1 MESSQF
7 TNLQLSDGAI
17 EQLDFQG
24 ATSDTYSV
32 KLYGKLH
39 FLKRLKAECV
49 NDVRYQE
56 AFQKEFETGYRLEHQ
71 GLPRYIS
78 KTDDGIMMEYVDG
91 ETLTE
96 RITCNPSYFNQKNTR
111 KFILQLLDVVQYLHA
126 HQVLHLDLKPDN
138 ILLTR
143 IDNDVKLIDL
153 GCCYTD
159 TFTDTQGHTK
169 GYAAP
174 EQLREEATDERTDIY
189 AIGKIIE
196 SLPEHYIYN
205 KVIARC
211 IAESPRERYQSIDEI
226 KHDISRGRGYLRYV
240 TVFFFVAV
248 LSFLFIILLPH
259 LQEENE
265 MSKNENTPVQRDSSV
280 LPEGSSLHSDEIIN
294 RMTSVYA
301 DKQSLSAIEKQP
313 QPVIEKDEK
322 TQLKDDTDRMID
334 EAYRATIVTFCDSVF
349 PPQTPSSGKAW
360 ADATTSFHNHT
371 LQIANRLSEKY
382 PNIPESAIRQDCE
395 TRFQSLVSSV
405 FNQMRNNARQ

>member
-7 TNLQLSDGAI
+7 TNQQLSDGTI
-17 EQLDFQG
+17 EQLGYQG

-39 FLKRLKAECV
+39 FLKRLKAEHV
-49 NDVRYQE
+49 NDIRYQE
-56 AFQKEFETGYRLEHQ
+56 AFLKEFETGYRLEHQ

-78 KTDDGIMMEYVDG
+78 KTGDGILMEYVDG

-96 RITCNPSYFNQKNTR
+96 RIARNPSYFNQKNTK

-126 HQVLHLDLKPDN
+126 HQILHLDLKPDN

-143 IDNDVKLIDL
+143 IGNDVKLIDL

-174 EQLREEATDERTDIY
+174 EQLRGEAIDERTDIY

-196 SLPEHYIYN
+196 SLPGHYIYN
-205 KVIARC
+205 KVIAQC
-211 IAESPRERYQSIDEI
+211 IAECPKDRYQSIDKI
-226 KHDISRGRGYLRYV
+226 IRDINRRRGYLHYV
-240 TVFFFVAV
+240 AASVSVGV
-248 LSFLFIILLPH
+248 LFSLFIILLPH
-259 LQEENE
+259 LQDENE

-280 LPEGSSLHSDEIIN
+280 LPEGSSLHSEEIN
-294 RMTSVYA
+294 QMTSVSA
-301 DKQSLSAIEKQP
+301 DKQSQSAIEKQP
-313 QPVIEKDEK
+313 LPVIEKDEK

-360 ADATTSFHNHT
+360 ADATTSFHNKT
-371 LQIANRLSEKY
+371 LQIANRLNSKY
-382 PNIPESAIRQDCE
+382 PNIPESTIRQDCE
-395 TRFQSLVSSV
+395 SRFQSLVASV
-405 FNQMRNNARQ
+405 FNQMRANARQ

>member
-24 ATSDTYSV
+24 ATSDTYRV

-39 FLKRLKAECV
+39 FLKRLKAEHV

-96 RITCNPSYFNQKNTR
+96 RITRNPSYFNQKNTR
-111 KFILQLLDVVQYLHA
+111 KFILQLLDVVKYLHA

-174 EQLREEATDERTDIY
+174 EQLRGEVTDERTDVY

-196 SLPEHYIYN
+196 SLPGHYIYN

-211 IAESPRERYQSIDEI
+211 IAESPRERYQSVAEI
-226 KHDISRGRGYLRYV
+226 IHDISRGRGYLRYV
-240 TVFFFVAV
+240 TAFVSVAV
-248 LSFLFIILLPH
+248 LLSLLIILLPH
-259 LQEENE
+259 LQDENE
-265 MSKNENTPVQRDSSV
+265 MPNNAGTYVQQDSSSHSEV
-280 LPEGSSLHSDEIIN
+280 SSSHKEDINQQMPPVSADQQSRPATEKGFLP
-294 RMTSVYA
+294 T
-301 DKQSLSAIEKQP
+301 IEKG
-313 QPVIEKDEK
+313 EK
-322 TQLKDDTDRMID
+322 TQLKDDTDRMMD
-334 EAYRATIVTFCDSVF
+334 EAYRVTIAAFCDSVF

-360 ADATTSFHNHT
+360 TDATTSFHNQT

-395 TRFQSLVSSV
+395 TRFQSLVASV
-405 FNQMRNNARQ
+405 FSQMRANARQ

>member
-39 FLKRLKAECV
+39 FLKRLKAEHV

-56 AFQKEFETGYRLEHQ
+56 ALQKEFETGYRLEHQ
-71 GLPRYIS
+71 GLPRYIA

-96 RITCNPSYFNQKNTR
+96 RITCNPSYFNQKNTK

-174 EQLREEATDERTDIY
+174 EQLRGEVTDERTDIY

-211 IAESPRERYQSIDEI
+211 IAESPQDRYQSIDEI
-226 KHDISRGRGYLRYV
+226 IHDISRGRGYLRYV
-240 TVFFFVAV
+240 TAFVSVAV
-248 LSFLFIILLPH
+248 LLSLFIILLPH
-259 LQEENE
+259 LQDENE
-265 MSKNENTPVQRDSSV
+265 MSKNGNAPVQRDSSV
-280 LPEGSSLHSDEIIN
+280 HPEGSSLHSEEIN
-294 RMTSVYA
+294 QMTSVSA
-301 DKQSLSAIEKQP
+301 DKQSQSAIEKQP
-313 QPVIEKDEK
+313 LPVIEKDEK

-334 EAYRATIVTFCDSVF
+334 EAYMTTIVTFCDSVF

-360 ADATTSFHNHT
+360 ADATTSFHNQT

-382 PNIPESAIRQDCE
+382 PNIPESTIRQDCE
-395 TRFQSLVSSV
+395 TRFQSLVASV
-405 FNQMRNNARQ
+405 FSQMRANARQ

>member
-39 FLKRLKAECV
+39 FLKRLKAEHV

-56 AFQKEFETGYRLEHQ
+56 ALQKEFETGYRLEHQ

-78 KTDDGIMMEYVDG
+78 KTDDGILMEYVDG

-96 RITCNPSYFNQKNTR
+96 RITRNPSYFNQKNTK

-196 SLPEHYIYN
+196 SLPGHYIYN
-205 KVIARC
+205 NVIARC
-211 IAESPRERYQSIDEI
+211 IAESPQDRYQSIDEI
-226 KHDISRGRGYLRYV
+226 IHDISRGRGYLRYV
-240 TVFFFVAV
+240 TAFVSVAV
-248 LSFLFIILLPH
+248 LLSLLIILLPH

-265 MSKNENTPVQRDSSV
+265 MSKNGNAPVLLDSSV
-280 LPEGSSLHSDEIIN
+280 LPEGSSLHSDEIDQK
-294 RMTSVYA
+294 TSISA

-313 QPVIEKDEK
+313 LPVIEKDEK
-322 TQLKDDTDRMID
+322 TQLKDDTDRMMD

-360 ADATTSFHNHT
+360 TDATTSFHNQT

-382 PNIPESAIRQDCE
+382 PNIQESTIRQDCE
-395 TRFQSLVSSV
+395 TRFQSLVASV
-405 FNQMRNNARQ
+405 FSQMRANARQ

>member
-7 TNLQLSDGAI
+7 TNQQLSDGAI

-39 FLKRLKAECV
+39 FLKRLKAEYV

-91 ETLTE
+91 ETLTG
-96 RITCNPSYFNQKNTR
+96 RITRNPSYFNQKNTK

-196 SLPEHYIYN
+196 SLPNHDIYN

-211 IAESPRERYQSIDEI
+211 VAERPQERYQSIDEI
-226 KHDISRGRGYLRYV
+226 IHDISRGRGYLRYV
-240 TVFFFVAV
+240 TAFVFVAV
-248 LSFLFIILLPH
+248 LLSLLIILLPH
-259 LQEENE
+259 LQEENG
-265 MSKNENTPVQRDSSV
+265 MSKNENTPVQRDSSA
-280 LPEGSSLHSDEIIN
+280 LPEGSSLHSEEIN
-294 RMTSVYA
+294 QMTSVSAY
-301 DKQSLSAIEKQP
+301 KQSQSAIEKQP
-313 QPVIEKDEK
+313 LPVIEKDEK
-322 TQLKDDTDRMID
+322 TQLKDDTDRMMD
-334 EAYRATIVTFCDSVF
+334 EAYMATIATFCDSVF

-360 ADATTSFHNHT
+360 ADATTSFHNQT

-382 PNIPESAIRQDCE
+382 PNIPENTIRQDCE
-395 TRFQSLVSSV
+395 MRFQSLVASV
-405 FNQMRNNARQ
+405 FSQMRANARQ